1 MAEKN
6 QSTKTLLTAKDLAA
20 MGDEGEF
27 CELVDGELVRMS
39 PMDLRVFTRADI
51 ESGEDVIPGFSC
63 PVAELFA

>member
-27 CELVDGELVRMS
+27 CDGELVRMS